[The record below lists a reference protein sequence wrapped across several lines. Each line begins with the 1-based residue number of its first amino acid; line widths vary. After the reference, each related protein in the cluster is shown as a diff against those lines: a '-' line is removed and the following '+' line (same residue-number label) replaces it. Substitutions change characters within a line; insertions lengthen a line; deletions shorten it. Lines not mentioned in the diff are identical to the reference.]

1 MKNFIKILILMFLF
15 GACDSNESID
25 KKTDDFKSLNLIER
39 VEPPN
44 WWSGMKTLDLQLLVY
59 GAGINNLVPRIN
71 NSNIELKSIK
81 KTENSNYLFLDI
93 LISENSNPDNV
104 EIDFYRDDI
113 LVDRYNFE
121 LKKREENAENIEGF
135 TTSDVMY
142 LITPD
147 RFANGDLSN
156 DDVEEMRE
164 RPNRDDIWGL
174 HGGDIQGVI
183 NNLDY
188 IKDMGFTTVWLN
200 PVLENNMER
209 AS

>member
-1 MKNFIKILILMFLF
+1 MEKLLEKFIDKYLIMKNNMKNFIKILILMFLF

-104 EIDFYRDDI
+104 EIDFYRDNI

-188 IKDMGFTTVWLN
+188 I
-200 PVLENNMER
+200 
-209 AS
+209 